1 VQNTWGRE
9 ICRKNWGLKA
19 RIRIFAWKR
28 LGREPAKKELEDLSQ
43 EGGQPNSVTPEEV
56 IAAFTKG
63 ELVKPF
69 QIILGNITEA
79 SI

>member
-1 VQNTWGRE
+1 MQNTWGRE

-19 RIRIFAWKR
+19 RIRVFAWKR
-28 LGREPAKKELEDLSQ
+28 LGREPTNKELEGLSK

-63 ELVKPF
+63 ELVKLS
-69 QIILGNITEA
+69 QIFLGNITEA
-79 SI
+79 